1 MANQAWEL
9 GFYDLFL
16 LWSGQL
22 LIFAT
27 PVTIRCSK
35 ALSTVIRLIVAF
47 YSHSKSSF
55 RVQDLMAQVL
65 TEDILQTVGIGAAE
79 FLDESLDPAD
89 QLLSTISPS
98 IHLFLLQSFS
108 DAYGDLLVTATT
120 VAGIGDGSR
129 EISLGSLPDSA
140 RKIRPRDVDVVQGSS
155 GTDSVVFSADDR
167 SLRLLDSYAALQAQE
182 YQMIRSM
189 VLLLLQKEG
198 VEMASEECIRKIMK
212 KRYDAYAYL
221 VEAIRSDSR
230 SPLDADASLNDDSGT
245 QALQLQVELVVLKEV
260 CERVS
265 TCVCE
270 ETRNA
275 LVSLSVFRLI
285 ASID

>member
-1 MANQAWEL
+1 
-9 GFYDLFL
+9 
-16 LWSGQL
+16 
-22 LIFAT
+22 
-27 PVTIRCSK
+27 
-35 ALSTVIRLIVAF
+35 
-47 YSHSKSSF
+47 
-55 RVQDLMAQVL
+55 
-65 TEDILQTVGIGAAE
+65 
-79 FLDESLDPAD
+79 
-89 QLLSTISPS
+89 
-98 IHLFLLQSFS
+98 
-108 DAYGDLLVTATT
+108 
-120 VAGIGDGSR
+120 
-129 EISLGSLPDSA
+129 
-140 RKIRPRDVDVVQGSS
+140 
-155 GTDSVVFSADDR
+155 
-167 SLRLLDSYAALQAQE
+167 
-182 YQMIRSM
+182 MIRSM

-212 KRYDAYAYL
+212 KQYDAYAYL

-285 ASID
+285 TSID